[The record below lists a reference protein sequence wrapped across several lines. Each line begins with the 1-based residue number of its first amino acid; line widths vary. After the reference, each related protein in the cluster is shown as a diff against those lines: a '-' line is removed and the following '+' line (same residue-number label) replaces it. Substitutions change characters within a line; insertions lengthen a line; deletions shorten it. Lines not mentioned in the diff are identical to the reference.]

1 MLNAIFGTIISGSP
15 IFVITF
21 VNHLFNLPTTL
32 FSIMTSYL
40 SKFRFFLPVF
50 FAMLFLGST
59 AAFGQLR
66 IDARSTSQKFASLLQ
81 IINYYYVDS
90 TDQPDLTEKAIV
102 AMLKQLD
109 PHSVYLS
116 KDEVA
121 KANEPL
127 QGNFE
132 GVGIQFQLFN
142 DTILVV
148 AAVPGGPS
156 DKLGIRAGDKI
167 ITINGE
173 ISYGSKINN
182 NFVMERLR
190 GTKGS
195 KVTVEIMRKGNK
207 DLIDYV
213 IVRDKIPINSVDAV
227 FMLQDG
233 IGYIKLTRFA
243 RTSLTEVKNSISTLR
258 ESGMKDLIL
267 DLRNNSGGFLDIAID
282 LSDEFLPSGEL
293 IVYTEG
299 MRSPRMD
306 FKATSKGN
314 FEKGKLIVMI
324 NEGSASASEIVSGAV
339 QDWDRGIVVGRRSF
353 GKGLVQRPF
362 MLPDSSVVRLTTARY
377 YTPSGRSIQKPYEDG
392 VEDYYA
398 DLTNRFKH
406 GEFVTADSIRFPDSI
421 KYYTT
426 SKRVVYGGGGIMPD
440 IFIPMDTTSSSKYY
454 SDLWRKGVFND
465 YTMDYLETNRKDLEK
480 QFPDLITFRNS
491 FVVDDKLMREFIDYA
506 AGKGV
511 AEDSTGVERSGK
523 EIKYIVKGL
532 LGRNLFDVSAY
543 FELIS
548 PVDHELQKAIEV
560 MKDDVNFRKLTL
572 SM

>member
-1 MLNAIFGTIISGSP
+1 MIKFFSGFRFIANVMVAII
-15 IFVITF
+15 
-21 VNHLFNLPTTL
+21 L
-32 FSIMTSYL
+32 FSSVT
-40 SKFRFFLPVF
+40 
-50 FAMLFLGST
+50 T
-59 AAFGQLR
+59 FGQLR
-66 IDARSTSQKFASLLQ
+66 SDSRSTSQKFASLLQ
-81 IINYYYVDS
+81 IISYYYVDS

-102 AMLKQLD
+102 SMLKELD

-132 GVGIQFQLFN
+132 GVGIQFLLFN

-173 ISYGSKINN
+173 AAYGSKVNN

-195 KVTVEIMRKGNK
+195 KVTIEVLRKGTK
-207 DLIDYV
+207 GLIDYT
-213 IVRDKIPINSVDAV
+213 IVRDKIPINSVDAT
-227 FMLQDG
+227 FMLEDN

-243 RTSLTEVKNSISTLR
+243 RTSLTEVRQSLATLNAL
-258 ESGMKDLIL
+258 GMKNLIL

-282 LSDEFLPSGEL
+282 LADEFLPSGRL

-299 MRSPRMD
+299 LRSPRID
-306 FKATSKGN
+306 YRATSRGGY
-314 FEKGKLIVMI
+314 ETGKLIVMI

-339 QDWDRGIVVGRRSF
+339 QDWDRGIVLGRRSF

-362 MLPDSSVVRLTTARY
+362 ILPDSSVVRLTTARY

-406 GEFVTADSIRFPDSI
+406 GEFVSADSIKFPDSI
-421 KYYTT
+421 KYFTT
-426 SKRVVYGGGGIMPD
+426 AKRVVYGGGGIMPD

-454 SDLWRKGVFND
+454 NDLWRKGVFND
-465 YTMDYLETNRKDLEK
+465 FTMDYLEKERKNLENK
-480 QFPDLITFRNS
+480 FPDLPVFKS
-491 FVVDDKLMREFIDYA
+491 KFSVDEGLMRQFIDYA
-506 AGKGV
+506 STKGV
-511 AEDSTGVERSGK
+511 AEDAQGLERSGV
-523 EIKYIVKGL
+523 EIRHIISGL
-532 LGRNLFDVSAY
+532 LARNLFDVSAY
-543 FELIS
+543 FEIIS
-548 PVDHELQKAIEV
+548 PVDQELMKAIEV
-560 MKDDVNFRKLTL
+560 MRDNSNFRKLSL

>member
-1 MLNAIFGTIISGSP
+1 
-15 IFVITF
+15 
-21 VNHLFNLPTTL
+21 
-32 FSIMTSYL
+32 MTSYF
-40 SKFRFFLPVF
+40 SKFRSLLPVLI
-50 FAMLFLGST
+50 ALLLLGSNT
-59 AAFGQLR
+59 AFGQLR
-66 IDARSTSQKFASLLQ
+66 SDARSTSQKFASLLQ

-90 TDQPDLTEKAIV
+90 TNQNELTEKAIV
-102 AMLKQLD
+102 AMLKELD

-116 KDEVA
+116 KEEVA

-156 DKLGIRAGDKI
+156 DKLGIRAGDKL
-167 ITINGE
+167 ITIDGE
-173 ISYGSKINN
+173 VSYGPKIDN

-213 IVRDKIPINSVDAV
+213 IVRDKIPINSVDAA
-227 FMLQDG
+227 FMLQDN

-243 RTSLTEVKNSISTLR
+243 RTSLTEVKKSISALR
-258 ESGMKDLIL
+258 ENGMKDLIL

-299 MRSPRMD
+299 LRSPRMD
-306 FKATSKGN
+306 FKATSKGS

-339 QDWDRGIVVGRRSF
+339 QDWDRGMVVGRRSF

-377 YTPSGRSIQKPYEDG
+377 YTPSGRSIQKPYADG

-406 GEFVTADSIRFPDSI
+406 GEFVNADSIRFPDSI
-421 KYYTT
+421 KYFTT

-454 SDLWRKGVFND
+454 NDLWRKGVFND
-465 YTMDYLETNRKDLEK
+465 YTMDYLEKNRKDLEK
-480 QFPDLITFRNS
+480 QFPDLTTFRNN
-491 FVVDDKLMREFIDYA
+491 FVVDEKLMREFIDYA
-506 AGKGV
+506 AVKGV
-511 AEDSTGVERSGK
+511 AEDSTGIERSGK
-523 EIKYIVKGL
+523 EIEYIVKGL

-548 PVDHELQKAIEV
+548 PVDNELQKAIEL
-560 MKDDVNFRKLTL
+560 MKDDVSFRKLSL

>member
-1 MLNAIFGTIISGSP
+1 
-15 IFVITF
+15 
-21 VNHLFNLPTTL
+21 
-32 FSIMTSYL
+32 MTSYFSK
-40 SKFRFFLPVF
+40 SKFFLTAF
-50 FAMLFLGST
+50 FALLLLGST
-59 AAFGQLR
+59 TAFGQLR
-66 IDARSTSQKFASLLQ
+66 SDARSTSQKFASLLQ

-90 TDQPDLTEKAIV
+90 TDQPELTEKAIL
-102 AMLKQLD
+102 AMLKELD

-116 KDEVA
+116 KEEVV

-167 ITINGE
+167 ITIDKE
-173 ISYGSKINN
+173 IAYGPKINN
-182 NFVMERLR
+182 NFVMEHLR

-195 KVTVEIMRKGNK
+195 KVVVEIMRKGTK
-207 DLIDYV
+207 GLIDYV
-213 IVRDKIPINSVDAV
+213 IVRDKIPINSVDAA
-227 FMLQDG
+227 FMLEDN

-243 RTSLTEVKNSISTLR
+243 RTSLTEVKSSISTLH
-258 ESGMKDLIL
+258 EQGMKDLIL

-299 MRSPRMD
+299 LRSPRMD
-306 FKATSKGN
+306 FKATSKGS

-339 QDWDRGIVVGRRSF
+339 QDWDRGMVVGRRSF

-398 DLTNRFKH
+398 DLTKRFKH
-406 GEFVTADSIRFPDSI
+406 GEFVNADSIRFPDSI

-454 SDLWRKGVFND
+454 NDLWRKGVFND
-465 YTMDYLETNRKDLEK
+465 YTMDYLEKNRNQLEK
-480 QFPDLITFRNS
+480 QYPNLNAFRTG
-491 FVVDDKLMREFIDYA
+491 FDMDDKLMREFIDYA
-506 AGKGV
+506 IVKGV
-511 AEDSTGVERSGK
+511 AEDSTGIERSGK

-548 PVDHELQKAIEV
+548 PVDNELQKAIEV
-560 MKDDVNFRKLTL
+560 LKDDNNFRKLSL

>member
-1 MLNAIFGTIISGSP
+1 MINSPNRIKTTVLAVLAFLILSPEAI
-15 IFVITF
+15 
-21 VNHLFNLPTTL
+21 
-32 FSIMTSYL
+32 
-40 SKFRFFLPVF
+40 
-50 FAMLFLGST
+50 
-59 AAFGQLR
+59 FGQLR
-66 IDARSTSQKFASLLQ
+66 NDTRSTAQKFSSLLQ

-90 TDQPDLTEKAIV
+90 TNQSDLTEKAIIS
-102 AMLKQLD
+102 MLKELD

-116 KDEVA
+116 KEEVA

-132 GVGIQFQLFN
+132 GVGIQFQIYS

-167 ITINGE
+167 ISINGE
-173 ISYGSKINN
+173 VAHGSKITNT
-182 NFVMERLR
+182 FVMERLR

-195 KVTVEIMRKGNK
+195 KVTIEIFRKGST
-207 DLIDYV
+207 DLIEYT
-213 IVRDKIPINSVDAV
+213 IVRDKIPINSVDAT
-227 FMLQDG
+227 FMIKED

-243 RTSLTEVKNSISTLR
+243 RTSLSEVKQSIAEL
-258 ESGMKDLIL
+258 EAKGMKNLIL

-282 LSDEFLPSGEL
+282 LSDEFLPAGRL

-299 MRSPRMD
+299 LRNPRMD
-306 FKATSKGN
+306 YKATGRGN
-314 FEKGKLIVMI
+314 FEQGKLIVMI

-339 QDWDRGIVVGRRSF
+339 QDWDRGLVIGRRSF

-362 MLPDSSVVRLTTARY
+362 ILPDSSVVRLTTARY

-421 KYYTT
+421 RYFTP

-440 IFIPMDTTSSSKYY
+440 IFIPMDTTTSSKYY
-454 SDLWRKGVFND
+454 NDLWRKGVFND
-465 YTMDYLETNRKDLEK
+465 FTMDYLEKNRKSLKTDY
-480 QFPDLITFRNS
+480 PDLLTYRSNFNVDES
-491 FVVDDKLMREFIDYA
+491 LMQQFVEYA
-506 AGKGV
+506 GTKGV
-511 AEDSTGVERSGK
+511 AADEEGLERSGE
-523 EIKYIVKGL
+523 EIRYIVMGL
-532 LGRNLFDVSAY
+532 IARNLFDVSAY
-543 FELIS
+543 FEIIS
-548 PVDHELQKAIEV
+548 PVDNELMKAVEL
-560 MKDDVNFRKLTL
+560 MNDETTFRKLSL

>member
-1 MLNAIFGTIISGSP
+1 MINSPDRLKITVLLVLAFLIFSP
-15 IFVITF
+15 EVT
-21 VNHLFNLPTTL
+21 
-32 FSIMTSYL
+32 
-40 SKFRFFLPVF
+40 
-50 FAMLFLGST
+50 
-59 AAFGQLR
+59 FGQLR
-66 IDARSTSQKFASLLQ
+66 SDSRSTSQKFSSLLQ

-90 TDQPDLTEKAIV
+90 TNQSDLTEKAIV
-102 AMLKQLD
+102 SMLKELD

-116 KDEVA
+116 KEEVA

-132 GVGIQFQLFN
+132 GVGIQFQIYS

-173 ISYGSKINN
+173 VAHGLKITNT
-182 NFVMERLR
+182 FVMERLR

-195 KVTVEIMRKGNK
+195 KVTIEVFRKGSPG
-207 DLIDYV
+207 LIDYT
-213 IVRDKIPINSVDAV
+213 IVRDKIPINSVDAT
-227 FMLQDG
+227 FMIQDD

-243 RTSLTEVKNSISTLR
+243 RTSLSEVKQSIAEL
-258 ESGMKDLIL
+258 EAKGMKNLIL
-267 DLRNNSGGFLDIAID
+267 DLRSNSGGFLDIAID
-282 LSDEFLPSGEL
+282 LSDEFLPAGRL

-299 MRSPRMD
+299 LRNPRMD
-306 FKATSKGN
+306 YKATGRGN
-314 FEKGKLIVMI
+314 FEQGKLIVMI

-339 QDWDRGIVVGRRSF
+339 QDWDRGLVLGRRSF

-398 DLTNRFKH
+398 DLTKRFKH

-421 KYYTT
+421 RYFTP

-440 IFIPMDTTSSSKYY
+440 IFIPMDTASSSKYY
-454 SDLWRKGVFND
+454 NDLWRKGVFND
-465 YTMDYLETNRKDLEK
+465 FTMDYLEKNRKTLKTDY
-480 QFPDLITFRNS
+480 PDLVTFRNNFNIDES
-491 FVVDDKLMREFIDYA
+491 LMLQFIGYA
-506 AGKGV
+506 ATKGV
-511 AEDSTGVERSGK
+511 AENAEDIERSGD
-523 EIKYIVKGL
+523 EIRYIVKGL
-532 LGRNLFDVSAY
+532 IARNLFDVSAY
-543 FELIS
+543 FEIIS
-548 PVDHELQKAIEV
+548 PVDNELMKAIEV
-560 MKDDVNFRKLTL
+560 MNDETTFRKLSL

>member
-1 MLNAIFGTIISGSP
+1 MINSPNRIKTTVLAVLAFLILSPEAI
-15 IFVITF
+15 
-21 VNHLFNLPTTL
+21 
-32 FSIMTSYL
+32 
-40 SKFRFFLPVF
+40 
-50 FAMLFLGST
+50 
-59 AAFGQLR
+59 FGQLR
-66 IDARSTSQKFASLLQ
+66 NDTRSTAQKFSSLLQ

-90 TDQPDLTEKAIV
+90 TNQSDLTEKAIIS
-102 AMLKQLD
+102 MLKELD

-116 KDEVA
+116 KEEVA

-132 GVGIQFQLFN
+132 GVGIQFQIYS

-167 ITINGE
+167 ISINGE
-173 ISYGSKINN
+173 VAHGSKITNT
-182 NFVMERLR
+182 FVMERLR

-195 KVTVEIMRKGNK
+195 KVTIEIFRKGST
-207 DLIDYV
+207 DLIEYT
-213 IVRDKIPINSVDAV
+213 IVRDKIPINSVDAT
-227 FMLQDG
+227 FMIKED

-243 RTSLTEVKNSISTLR
+243 RTSLSEVKQSIAEL
-258 ESGMKDLIL
+258 EAKGMKNLIL

-282 LSDEFLPSGEL
+282 LSDEFLPAGRL

-299 MRSPRMD
+299 LRNPRMD
-306 FKATSKGN
+306 YKATGRGN
-314 FEKGKLIVMI
+314 FEQGKLIVMI

-339 QDWDRGIVVGRRSF
+339 QDWDRGLVIGRRSF

-362 MLPDSSVVRLTTARY
+362 ILPDSSVVRLTTARY

-398 DLTNRFKH
+398 DLTKRFKH

-421 KYYTT
+421 RYFTP

-454 SDLWRKGVFND
+454 NDLWRKGVFND
-465 YTMDYLETNRKDLEK
+465 FTMDYLEKNRKSLKTDY
-480 QFPDLITFRNS
+480 PDLLTYRSNFIVDES
-491 FVVDDKLMREFIDYA
+491 LMQEFVEYA
-506 AGKGV
+506 GTKGV
-511 AEDSTGVERSGK
+511 AADEEGLERSGE
-523 EIKYIVKGL
+523 EIRYIVMGL
-532 LGRNLFDVSAY
+532 IARNLFDVSAY
-543 FELIS
+543 FEIIS
-548 PVDHELQKAIEV
+548 PVDNELMKAVEV
-560 MKDDVNFRKLTL
+560 MNDETTFRKLSL

>member
-1 MLNAIFGTIISGSP
+1 
-15 IFVITF
+15 
-21 VNHLFNLPTTL
+21 
-32 FSIMTSYL
+32 MTSYS
-40 SKFRFFLPVF
+40 SKFRFFLPTL
-50 FAMLFLGST
+50 FALLLLGST
-59 AAFGQLR
+59 TAFGQLR
-66 IDARSTSQKFASLLQ
+66 SDARSTSQKFASLLQ

-116 KDEVA
+116 KEEVA

-167 ITINGE
+167 ITIDGE
-173 ISYGSKINN
+173 ISYGPKINN

-195 KVTVEIMRKGNK
+195 KVTVEIMRKGSKN
-207 DLIDYV
+207 LIDYV
-213 IVRDKIPINSVDAV
+213 IVRDKIPINSVDAT
-227 FMLQDG
+227 FMLQDS

-243 RTSLTEVKNSISTLR
+243 RTSLTEVKNSISSLR
-258 ESGMKDLIL
+258 ESGMKNLIL

-282 LSDEFLPSGEL
+282 LSDEFLPTGEL

-306 FKATSKGN
+306 FKATSKGS

-339 QDWDRGIVVGRRSF
+339 QDWDRGMVIGRRSF

-398 DLTNRFKH
+398 DLTKRFKH
-406 GEFVTADSIRFPDSI
+406 GEFVNADSIRFPDSI
-421 KYYTT
+421 KYYTP

-454 SDLWRKGVFND
+454 TDLWRKGVFND
-465 YTMDYLETNRKDLEK
+465 YTMDYLEKNRKDLEK
-480 QFPDLITFRNS
+480 QYPNLDTFRKDFMMNE
-491 FVVDDKLMREFIDYA
+491 KLMREFIDYA
-506 AGKGV
+506 GEKGV
-511 AEDSTGVERSGK
+511 AEDSTGIERSGK

-532 LGRNLFDVSAY
+532 LARNLFDVSAY
-543 FELIS
+543 FEIIS
-548 PVDHELQKAIEV
+548 PVDNELQKAIEV
-560 MKDDVNFRKLTL
+560 MNDDNHFRKLSL